1 MSLPETLVR
10 MRRPLRAAV
19 ILLAAMSAGG
29 CFQPMYGDP
38 ALFGG
43 AGVPGGARLALASV
57 DIAHI
62 DAPQGSV
69 LARLAVQVRKS
80 LAFDFTGGGE
90 PAPPRYV
97 LKVILTSNV
106 KSLIVD
112 PSTAR
117 PEFEN
122 ASVDAIY
129 TLTALTTP
137 PTPAIL
143 TATATASVTY
153 NIPGQQQRFAKLRGQ
168 RDAEDRAA
176 KVIAEQIKS
185 RVAAFL
191 AAGA

>member
-1 MSLPETLVR
+1 MLLPEALSR
-10 MRRPLRAAV
+10 IGRPLRAAAIV
-19 ILLAAMSAGG
+19 LAAASAGG

-57 DIAHI
+57 NIAHI
-62 DAPQGSV
+62 EAPHGSV
-69 LARLAVQVRKS
+69 LARLAVEVRKS

-97 LKVILTSNV
+97 LKVSLSSNV

-122 ASVDAIY
+122 ASVDATY
-129 TLTALTTP
+129 TLTALTAP
-137 PTPAIL
+137 PTPPIL

-176 KVIAEQIKS
+176 RVIAEQIKA
-185 RVAAFL
+185 RVAAVL